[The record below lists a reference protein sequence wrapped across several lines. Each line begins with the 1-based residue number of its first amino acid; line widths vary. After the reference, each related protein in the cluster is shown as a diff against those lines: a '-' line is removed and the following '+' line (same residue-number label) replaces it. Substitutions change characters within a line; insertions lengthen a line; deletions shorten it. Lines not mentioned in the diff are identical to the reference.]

1 MSVLMLCSAL
11 AWGCSG
17 ADQHGPSGNGGE
29 GGSAGDDGQGGSA
42 GSAGKGG
49 GGGAGGSAGSGG
61 SKASG
66 GSGGGAAGAGGSAGD
81 APGGAGGGGGGG
93 GGGAQPDGGVAPG
106 PDGGGGD
113 PIAGAPPYG
122 CTNCTRLFD
131 GKTLN
136 GWVTVPGAWVIKE
149 GGVLA
154 STGKAADIYTAEDLG
169 DYRLFFQIR
178 HLPAMGGQDHQPCT
192 TLFGKRP
199 ADPTKPARGLGGA
212 QFQPP
217 NGYHW
222 DYGVGGDFV
231 NPPNRPK
238 LNAREW
244 NQCEVVVKEAGS
256 FKAAC
261 CAVGPTPCKTGEV
274 LSWKGPGRKHPFD
287 LMMHNGG
294 LFDEYREIWIEKN
307 QTDDSYLSQK

>member
-1 MSVLMLCSAL
+1 MRTSISVLLCGAL
-11 AWGCSG
+11 LWGCGGGGPAGTPGSG
-17 ADQHGPSGNGGE
+17 DEGGSGGEAGE
-29 GGSAGDDGQGGSA
+29 GGSPGGGGAGKGGSGGSGGAKATGGSGGGGAAGQGGSA
-42 GSAGKGG
+42 GA
-49 GGGAGGSAGSGG
+49 
-61 SKASG
+61 
-66 GSGGGAAGAGGSAGD
+66 GAAGA
-81 APGGAGGGGGGG
+81 GGAGGGGGGG
-93 GGGAQPDGGVAPG
+93 SADAGAAGGAPG
-106 PDGGGGD
+106 ADAGE

-122 CTNCTRLFD
+122 CSNCKRLFD
-131 GKTLN
+131 GKTLD
-136 GWVTVPGAWVIKE
+136 GWVTVPGAWVVKE

-154 STGKAADIYTAEDLG
+154 STGKAADIFTAEDLG
-169 DYRLFFQIR
+169 DYRLFFQIK

-192 TLFGKRP
+192 TFFGKRP

-222 DYGVGGDFV
+222 DYGVGGDFT

-256 FKAAC
+256 FRAAC
-261 CAVGPTPCKTGEV
+261 CAVGPTPCKTFEV

-287 LMMHNGG
+287 IMMHNGG
-294 LFDEYREIWIEKN
+294 LFDEYREIWIERN
-307 QTDDSYLSQK
+307 QTDDSFLSQK